1 MKAAA
6 ASATARTPATE
17 PRMLFPAFGGT
28 EALVAEIVPLL
39 GAALV
44 VEGMGAGVVNGVVA
58 AEVEA
63 EEETE
68 VEAEVDDDSEAVDV
82 GCAEVLSTL
91 VEEATDPAA
100 VVDSDAVLASVV
112 VWAEETVAR
121 VEAALPTPAV
131 LEKQGMYEG
140 SVLRVSVPV

>member
-1 MKAAA
+1 
-6 ASATARTPATE
+6 
-17 PRMLFPAFGGT
+17 MLFPAFGGM

-44 VEGMGAGVVNGVVA
+44 VEGTGAGVVNGVVI

-63 EEETE
+63 AEETE
-68 VEAEVDDDSEAVDV
+68 VEAEEDDDPEAVDV
-82 GCAEVLSTL
+82 GCADVLSTL
-91 VEEATDPAA
+91 VEEAIDPA
-100 VVDSDAVLASVV
+100 VVVSDAVLASVV
-112 VWAEETVAR
+112 VWTEETVAR

-131 LEKQGMYEG
+131 LEKQGIYEG